1 MTVESLPLPPGY
13 PKDWELNVAL
23 RDGSTIKVRPILP
36 QDADGLQDMVSR
48 MSRES
53 VYHRFFQ
60 VKERLEPEELEAF
73 TRLDYHERMALIALR
88 HDKIVGVGRY
98 WRDPED
104 SEIADV
110 AFAVVDE
117 EQGKGI
123 ATRLVRY
130 LTTYADQV
138 GITAFRGTVLADN
151 HVMIRVFRNAGY
163 PMRREPDNGVY
174 TIEFPT
180 TESSGAHKVDEID
193 EQRAIAASLM
203 PVFYPSAVAV
213 IGASREPHSIGGRL
227 FTNLI
232 NGDFTGPVFP
242 INPKASVVRSVKAYP
257 SILDVPD
264 RVDLAFIVVP
274 SRFVDS
280 VVAECVEK
288 GVRGLVVISA
298 GFSETGDAG
307 AELEKQLMQTVRDGG
322 MRMVGPNCM
331 GLINMDSAISMNGQ
345 FGPLSPPA
353 GNVAMSSQSGALGI
367 AILDYATQLNI
378 GISTF
383 ISIGNQPDVSGDDLL
398 LYWES
403 DPATDVILL
412 YMESF
417 GNPRRFARAARRI
430 AKKKPIVAV
439 KSGRTAAGARAA
451 SSHTGSLASLDVAV
465 DTLFRQAGVI
475 RTDTLAQ
482 LFDVTTL
489 VANQPLP
496 QGRRIGVLTNAG
508 GPGILAVDG
517 LEASGLE
524 GVEFSDQLQ
533 DTLRGFLAADA
544 SVHNPVDMIA
554 SAGPAEYAACI
565 DALMVSDEID
575 ALMTIFIP
583 PAPEGAEEIAVAI
596 RDAAFEHHAEKT
608 FLTVYMSSGG
618 APRLFSSGERRIP
631 TFPFPEQAAFALSR
645 AVDYQE
651 WRGKDEGAIAQLDGL
666 DVDPARAIV
675 ESALDRDGGGW
686 LDPDEVEV
694 VLRAYGL
701 AMPQSAVADTVDET
715 VAKALAMGGPVVLK
729 VVSES
734 ALHKSDVGGVALNI
748 EGEAAIREAYAAVTA
763 VVDDAQG
770 VLIQEYVE
778 GGHEVL
784 IGMTEDPNFG
794 PLIVFGLGGV
804 FVELIGDVAFRIHP
818 LTDVDAAE
826 MVSEVKSAQLLDG
839 YRGGV
844 AGDIPAVHDALL
856 RVSALISDLPEIVEM
871 DLNPVKV
878 AEPGRG
884 LSVVDARIRVRP
896 VSGPWLPSRRD
907 VLSEL

>member
-1 MTVESLPLPPGY
+1 MTASPPAGY
-13 PKDWELNVAL
+13 PEDWELNVAL
-23 RDGSTIKVRPILP
+23 RDGTTIRIRPILP
-36 QDADGLQDMVSR
+36 DDADGLQAMMSR
-48 MSRES
+48 MSRKT

-60 VKERLEPEELEAF
+60 AKERLEPEELAAF
-73 TRLDYHERMALIALR
+73 TRLDYQDRMALIALR
-88 HDKIVGVGRY
+88 KDQIIGVGRY
-98 WRDPED
+98 WRDADNP
-104 SEIADV
+104 EIADV
-110 AFAVVDE
+110 AFAVIDA

-123 ATRLVRY
+123 ASRLVRY
-130 LTTYADQV
+130 LTTYARRL
-138 GITAFRGTVLADN
+138 GINAFRATVLADN

-163 PMRREPDNGVY
+163 PMRREPDDGLYKV
-174 TIEFPT
+174 EFPT
-180 TESSGAHKVDEID
+180 TDTPGLDKADEID

-203 PVFYPSAVAV
+203 PVFYPNGIAV
-213 IGASREPHSIGGRL
+213 IGASREPLSIGGRL

-232 NGDFTGPVFP
+232 NGDYTGPVFP
-242 INPKASVVRSVKAYP
+242 VNPKADVVRSVKAYP

-274 SRFVDS
+274 ARFVNT
-280 VVAECVEK
+280 VVRECAEK

-298 GFSETGDAG
+298 GFSETGDPG
-307 AELEKQLMQTVRDGG
+307 AALEEELMEIVRDAG

-331 GLINMDSAISMNGQ
+331 GLINMDSAVSMNGQ

-367 AILDYATQLNI
+367 AILDYATELNI

-403 DPATDVILL
+403 DPSTDVILL

-465 DTLFRQAGVI
+465 DTLFRQAGVM
-475 RTDTLAQ
+475 RTDTLTE
-482 LFDVTTL
+482 LFEVTSL

-496 QGRRIGVLTNAG
+496 AGKRIGILTNAG
-508 GPGILAVDG
+508 GPGILAVDALEANG
-517 LEASGLE
+517 LEV
-524 GVEFSDQLQ
+524 VEFSDELKA
-533 DTLRGFLAADA
+533 TLRGFLAADA
-544 SVHNPVDMIA
+544 SVSNPVDMIA
-554 SAGPAEYAACI
+554 SAGAPEYEACI
-565 DALMVSDEID
+565 EVLLASDEID

-583 PAPEGAEEIAVAI
+583 PAPEGAEDVAIAI
-596 RDAAFEHHAEKT
+596 RDAALQRHGEKT

-618 APRLFSSGERRIP
+618 APRLFSSGEKRIP
-631 TFPFPEQAAFALSR
+631 TYPFPEPAASALAR
-645 AVDYQE
+645 AVEYYE
-651 WRGKDEGAIAQLDGL
+651 WREKDEGAILHLDGVERERARDIVDAAVARNGASWL
-666 DVDPARAIV
+666 EPDDV
-675 ESALDRDGGGW
+675 EQ
-686 LDPDEVEV
+686 

-701 AMPQSAVADTVDET
+701 AMPRSAVVESVDEA
-715 VAKALAMGGPVVLK
+715 VAVAGELSGPVVLK
-729 VVSES
+729 VISDS
-734 ALHKSDVGGVALNI
+734 ALHKSDVGGVVLNV
-748 EGEAAIREAYAAVTA
+748 EGETAIREAFAAVTGA
-763 VVDDAQG
+763 VSDPEG
-770 VLIQEYVE
+770 VLLQEYVE

-818 LTDVDAAE
+818 LTDLDAAE
-826 MVSEVKSAQLLDG
+826 MINEVRSAQLLAG
-839 YRGGV
+839 YRGGA
-844 AGDIPAVHDALL
+844 AGDVAAVRDALL

-878 AEPGRG
+878 AEPGSG

-896 VSGPWLPSRRD
+896 VVGPWLPSRRD

>member
-1 MTVESLPLPPGY
+1 MTADPALPPGY
-13 PKDWELNVAL
+13 PRDWELSVAL
-23 RDGSTIKVRPILP
+23 RDGTTIRVRPILP
-36 QDADGLQDMVSR
+36 TDADGLQDMMSR
-48 MSRES
+48 MSRQT

-60 VKERLEPEELEAF
+60 AKDRLEPEELDAF
-73 TRLDYHERMALIALR
+73 THLDYRDRMALVAMR
-88 HDKIVGVGRY
+88 GDKIVGVGRY
-98 WRDPED
+98 WRDTNSP
-104 SEIADV
+104 EIADV
-110 AFAVVDE
+110 AFAVVDA

-130 LTTYADQV
+130 LTTYAAPV
-138 GITAFRGTVLADN
+138 GINAFRASVLADN

-163 PMRREPDNGVY
+163 PMRREPDDGLYKV
-174 TIEFPT
+174 EFPT
-180 TESSGAHKVDEID
+180 TEAPFLGRADEID

-213 IGASREPHSIGGRL
+213 IGASRDPLSIGGRL

-242 INPKASVVRSVKAYP
+242 VNPKADVVRSVKAYK
-257 SILDVPD
+257 SVTDVPG

-274 SRFVDS
+274 SRFVNA
-280 VVAECVEK
+280 VVAECVAK

-298 GFSETGDAG
+298 GFSETGEAG
-307 AELEKQLMQTVRDGG
+307 AELEETLMQTVRDAG

-383 ISIGNQPDVSGDDLL
+383 ISIGNQADISGDDLL

-403 DPATDVILL
+403 DPGTDVILL

-430 AKKKPIVAV
+430 AKQKPIVAV

-465 DTLFRQAGVI
+465 DTLFKQAGVI
-475 RTDTLAQ
+475 RTDTLTE
-482 LFDVTTL
+482 LFDVTSL
-489 VANQPLP
+489 LANQPLP
-496 QGRRIGVLTNAG
+496 QGSRVGILTNAG
-508 GPGILAVDG
+508 GPGILAVDALEANG
-517 LEASGLE
+517 LE
-524 GVEFSDQLQ
+524 VIEFSEDLKNQM
-533 DTLRGFLAADA
+533 RGILAADA
-544 SVHNPVDMIA
+544 SVTNPVDMIA

-565 DALMVSDEID
+565 DILLNSDEID

-583 PAPEGAEEIAVAI
+583 PAPEGAEEMAMAI
-596 RDAAFEHHAEKT
+596 RDAAFEHHGEKT

-618 APRLFSSGERRIP
+618 APALFSSGDERIP
-631 TFPFPEQAAFALSR
+631 TYQFPEPAATALAR
-645 AVDYQE
+645 AVDYQK
-651 WRGKDEGAIAQLDGL
+651 WREKDEGAIVQLDGI
-666 DVDPARAIV
+666 DIAAARTIVD
-675 ESALDRDGGGW
+675 EALQRNGGGW
-686 LDPDEVEV
+686 LDPDEVEA
-694 VLRAYGL
+694 VLGAYGL
-701 AMPQSAVADTVDET
+701 AMPGSAVVQSADEA
-715 VAKALAMGGPVVLK
+715 VQQAAAMAGPVVLK
-729 VVSES
+729 VISDS
-734 ALHKSDVGGVALNI
+734 ALHKSDVGGVILDV
-748 EGEAAIREAYAAVTA
+748 EGDDDVRDAFAAVTA
-763 VVDDAQG
+763 AVDDPDG
-770 VLIQEYVE
+770 VLVQQYVE

-804 FVELIGDVAFRIHP
+804 FVELIGDVSFRIHP

-826 MVSEVKSAQLLDG
+826 MISEVKSAKLLAG
-839 YRGGV
+839 YRGGP
-844 AGDIPAVHDALL
+844 AGDVPAVEDALL
-856 RVSALISDLPEIVEM
+856 RVSALVADLPEIVEM
-871 DLNPVKV
+871 DMNPVKV

-884 LSVVDARIRVRP
+884 LSVVDARVKVRP
-896 VSGPWLPSRRD
+896 VSGTWLPSRRD
-907 VLSEL
+907 LLSEL